1 VDPAFEHEF
10 FDMARAQGV
19 GDIPADAHKN
29 DILGKMRPLKLIAIV
44 ALLSRHSTSQGESI
58 PQIASNENCDRTLF
72 LGAVSSAILPS
83 KKAC

>member
-1 VDPAFEHEF
+1 
-10 FDMARAQGV
+10 
-19 GDIPADAHKN
+19 
-29 DILGKMRPLKLIAIV
+29 LKLIAIV